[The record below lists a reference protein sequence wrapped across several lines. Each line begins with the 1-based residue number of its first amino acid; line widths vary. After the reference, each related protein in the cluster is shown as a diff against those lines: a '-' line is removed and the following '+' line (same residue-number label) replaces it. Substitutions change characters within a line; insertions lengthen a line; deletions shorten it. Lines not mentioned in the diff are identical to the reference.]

1 MKKNDSIKFAVF
13 YLADQGKKEK
23 AIGSTLGVSV
33 EEVNTILKNRKIKK
47 NTQNNISTTSSST
60 KKNINS
66 RDLMI
71 TETSVKG
78 TKSVA
83 IMTKAAS
90 ELNDEY
96 KKALDKHVVSR
107 TSKNAIHRPKK

>member
-1 MKKNDSIKFAVF
+1 MKKNDSIQFAVF
-13 YLADQGKKEK
+13 YLKDQGKKEK
-23 AIGSTLGVSV
+23 TISSTLGISV
-33 EEVNTILKNRKIKK
+33 EEVNNILKNRKVKK
-47 NTQNNISTTSSST
+47 NTTNNIQTTSSSSN
-60 KKNINS
+60 KNVNS
-66 RDLMI
+66 KDLMI